1 MPARL
6 PDNEATRLAALRVLE
21 VLDSGPEA
29 ALDAL
34 VRVAPIVCGTP
45 ISLTSLVDAERQWF
59 NTNIGLP
66 EPTRRSETSRNAQRR
81 PETPTR
87 VDFRAHA
94 ILDEQ
99 IFEVSDAALYRRF
112 ADRPLLAHGPGIGF
126 YAGAPVQ
133 LSDGSRVGIRCVSVS
148 TPHRLSRPRAADPE
162 AGGRGMTGAGACVD
176 PTGV

>member
-1 MPARL
+1 MTVRTITPVGSPAMPARL
-6 PDNEATRLAALRVLE
+6 PDNEATRLAAWRMLE
-21 VLDSGPEA
+21 VLDNGPEA

-59 NTNIGLP
+59 KTNIGLP

-99 IFEVSDAALYRRF
+99 IFEVSDAALDCRVADHRCWRTGRASGSTPARRF
-112 ADRPLLAHGPGIGF
+112 SSATA
-126 YAGAPVQ
+126 AGWA
-133 LSDGSRVGIRCVSVS
+133 SGVSVS
-148 TPHRLSRPRAADPE
+148 ARPIR
-162 AGGRGMTGAGACVD
+162 
-176 PTGV
+176 